1 MRGLLCSWQCCSY
14 PGKDNLTYSAERV
27 LERHLLDWKMKIYK
41 DPWFNQFKDLSKVT
55 VQYLVH
61 ATLCSLFFPNHILL
75 LPDRAEA
82 VCLPP
87 PRAGHGFPRT
97 LTSCLVGQEIKL
109 EIIQEI
115 KAFQTKITQTKHF
128 ENNSFSIISAS
139 FALLWSQFLG

>member
-14 PGKDNLTYSAERV
+14 PGQDNLTYSAERV

-41 DPWFNQFKDLSKVT
+41 DPWFNQFKDLSKF
-55 VQYLVH
+55 
-61 ATLCSLFFPNHILL
+61 TLCTQSYPPLFSRITSFCCLTGLRLCACP
-75 LPDRAEA
+75 LPEQ
-82 VCLPP
+82 
-87 PRAGHGFPRT
+87 GHGFPCT

-115 KAFQTKITQTKHF
+115 KAFRTKITETKHF